1 LTTTPPKNGWP
12 SGFGANTY
20 TRHLHALTQILSNR
34 LGVLLAFTAGAINA
48 GGFVAAGRYSSHMTG
63 ILSSTAD
70 ALVVGKVGLLVGGL
84 FSLLAF
90 IAGAITS
97 TMQISWAR
105 RTQLHAEHAWSLVM
119 EATLLVVAGFYGELL
134 VDDEQILVPAIILLL
149 CFTMG
154 IQNAIIV
161 KISSTEVRTT
171 HMTGI
176 VTDLGIE
183 LGRLFYWNRNKDI
196 TKTLSVLAD
205 RTKLKVRLQMI
216 VSFLTGAVCGAHAF
230 ASMGFA
236 ASILFATLLYAVA
249 LPAIV
254 LDAQRQIGEKF
265 K

>member
-1 LTTTPPKNGWP
+1 V
-12 SGFGANTY
+12 
-20 TRHLHALTQILSNR
+20 I
-34 LGVLLAFTAGAINA
+34 LAFTAGAINA

-70 ALVVGKVGLLVGGL
+70 ALVVGKISLLIGGM

-90 IAGAITS
+90 VAGAITS

-105 RTQLHAEHAWSLVM
+105 RTQLHAEHAWSLVI
-119 EATLLVVAGFYGELL
+119 EASLLLVVGIYGELFIA
-134 VDDEQILVPAIILLL
+134 DAQILIPATILLL

-183 LGRLFYWNRNKDI
+183 LGRLFYWNRNKNL
-196 TKTLSVLAD
+196 TETFKVLAD
-205 RTKLKVRLQMI
+205 RGKLKVRLQMI
-216 VSFLTGAVCGAHAF
+216 TSFLAGAVCGSHAF
-230 ASMGFA
+230 AYMSFA
-236 ASILFATLLYAVA
+236 ASIPFAALLYLVA

-254 LDAQRQIGEKF
+254 LDANRKIRGQSK
-265 K
+265 